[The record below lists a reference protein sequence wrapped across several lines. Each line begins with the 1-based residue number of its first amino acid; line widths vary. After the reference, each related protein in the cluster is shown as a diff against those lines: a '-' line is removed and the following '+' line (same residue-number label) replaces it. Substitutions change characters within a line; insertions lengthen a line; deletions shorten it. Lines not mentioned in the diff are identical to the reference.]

1 MGVGSQGRGGGLALL
16 WSDVVCVKLQSYD
29 KLHIDVVIVDA
40 TTSVERWRLTGFYG
54 KSRRELRYRSW
65 DCLRTLNDRS
75 SLPWL
80 CVGNFNEVPHA
91 SEQIGGVG
99 RSERQME
106 GFRDA
111 VSVCG
116 FQDLGFI
123 GLPYTWDNRQEG
135 ANNIKVRLDRGLAN
149 DSFLNLYREV
159 KVWHVQTAT
168 LDHCAL
174 AVECLERSHH
184 QRRRKRNFRYKN
196 MWQRDPSYMLTVR
209 NIWRSQAGGGDLAL
223 LQTRLRGMQQAPSRW
238 DSEVF
243 GSVKKTLATLRRD
256 LEDVRGHS
264 VGTGP
269 SLHERWLMSCISEL
283 LSREE
288 TMERQ
293 RSRLDWLRDGDRNTV
308 MFQAKSQARAKRNK
322 ITSLKK
328 ADGGLATKPEDIE
341 VVATEYY
348 KQLYSVQEQLEPD
361 LVVEHVP
368 ARVTEA
374 MNDRLTRPYTTDEV
388 ERALRLMKPNKA
400 PGPDGFTAGF
410 YQLHWDLLGN
420 DVIRAVLDFLNGGVL
435 SDDINQTT
443 IVLIPK
449 TRNPQEME
457 YRLIS
462 LCNVLYKICSKVLAL
477 RLRECLDEI
486 VAGE

>member
-1 MGVGSQGRGGGLALL
+1 
-16 WSDVVCVKLQSYD
+16 
-29 KLHIDVVIVDA
+29 
-40 TTSVERWRLTGFYG
+40 
-54 KSRRELRYRSW
+54 
-65 DCLRTLNDRS
+65 
-75 SLPWL
+75 
-80 CVGNFNEVPHA
+80 
-91 SEQIGGVG
+91 
-99 RSERQME
+99 
-106 GFRDA
+106 
-111 VSVCG
+111 
-116 FQDLGFI
+116 
-123 GLPYTWDNRQEG
+123 
-135 ANNIKVRLDRGLAN
+135 
-149 DSFLNLYREV
+149 
-159 KVWHVQTAT
+159 
-168 LDHCAL
+168 
-174 AVECLERSHH
+174 
-184 QRRRKRNFRYKN
+184 
-196 MWQRDPSYMLTVR
+196 
-209 NIWRSQAGGGDLAL
+209 
-223 LQTRLRGMQQAPSRW
+223 
-238 DSEVF
+238 
-243 GSVKKTLATLRRD
+243 
-256 LEDVRGHS
+256 
-264 VGTGP
+264 
-269 SLHERWLMSCISEL
+269 

-348 KQLYSVQEQLEPD
+348 KQLFSVQEQLEPD

-486 VAGE
+486 VAEE

>member
-1 MGVGSQGRGGGLALL
+1 
-16 WSDVVCVKLQSYD
+16 
-29 KLHIDVVIVDA
+29 
-40 TTSVERWRLTGFYG
+40 
-54 KSRRELRYRSW
+54 
-65 DCLRTLNDRS
+65 
-75 SLPWL
+75 
-80 CVGNFNEVPHA
+80 
-91 SEQIGGVG
+91 
-99 RSERQME
+99 
-106 GFRDA
+106 
-111 VSVCG
+111 
-116 FQDLGFI
+116 
-123 GLPYTWDNRQEG
+123 
-135 ANNIKVRLDRGLAN
+135 
-149 DSFLNLYREV
+149 
-159 KVWHVQTAT
+159 
-168 LDHCAL
+168 
-174 AVECLERSHH
+174 
-184 QRRRKRNFRYKN
+184 
-196 MWQRDPSYMLTVR
+196 
-209 NIWRSQAGGGDLAL
+209 
-223 LQTRLRGMQQAPSRW
+223 
-238 DSEVF
+238 
-243 GSVKKTLATLRRD
+243 
-256 LEDVRGHS
+256 
-264 VGTGP
+264 
-269 SLHERWLMSCISEL
+269 
-283 LSREE
+283 
-288 TMERQ
+288 MERQ

-348 KQLYSVQEQLEPD
+348 KQLFSVQEQLEPD

-374 MNDRLTRPYTTDEV
+374 MNDQLTRPYTTDEV

-449 TRNPQEME
+449 TRNPQEMKE